1 MPTPEPS
8 QQNNKQEL
16 DKSADD
22 PKTVDKSEDYF
33 TMDENNSDTTIDF
46 SLQVPNNTL

>member
-8 QQNNKQEL
+8 QQDTKQEL

-22 PKTVDKSEDYF
+22 PNTVDKSEDYF